1 MTYDQFVHT
10 VEQELERLG
19 YDELGAYVEEL
30 RRVLIWRAEQFVQLG
45 FRSDLSVT
53 LAQAAV
59 DLGRARALIA
69 AGCSPETA
77 ARILL

>member
-1 MTYDQFVHT
+1 MTYDQFVHA

-19 YDELGAYVEEL
+19 YDELGAFAEEQ
-30 RRVLIWRAEQFVQLG
+30 RRVLVWRVAQFAGLG
-45 FRSDLSVT
+45 FGDDLSVT

-59 DLGRARALIA
+59 DLGYARRLIA
-69 AGCSPETA
+69 KGCPSETA